1 MAKKDYDKLLNVEIK
16 IEDTLMDNDVAKFLQ
31 TLNKPDLA
39 LDKPK
44 AKKFLEKAI
53 EDLQDC
59 LDDVEAL

>member
-1 MAKKDYDKLLNVEIK
+1 MAKKDYDKLLDVEIK

-44 AKKFLEKAI
+44 AKKFLKKAI